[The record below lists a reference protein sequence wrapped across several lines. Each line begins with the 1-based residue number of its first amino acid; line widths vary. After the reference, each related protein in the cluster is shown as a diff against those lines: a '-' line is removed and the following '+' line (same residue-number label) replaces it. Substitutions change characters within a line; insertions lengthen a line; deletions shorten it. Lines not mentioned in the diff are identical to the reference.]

1 MRKIAS
7 VFLAVLILIG
17 LCGCG
22 SGGKRAEM
30 LQGTWECQKYF
41 DGDAMLE
48 VFVHMDLYEEEI
60 ALLDPAGIGYVESI
74 TFRPDMT
81 YTIGCDTE
89 QSVALAEQYFRDAMN
104 TFYEHREELN
114 ICYGVSF
121 GVMDQDNFNQFYA
134 NLYGVSDYEALID
147 MFVESTVDPAYLEE
161 GTEHGVFRVTGRR
174 IYCTADGESQSQYI
188 PYSFEDDVLT
198 LGFYLGDVEYTRK
211 MQ

>member
-81 YTIGCDTE
+81 YTIGCIQNRALPL
-89 QSVALAEQYFRDAMN
+89 QSSISAM
-104 TFYEHREELN
+104 
-114 ICYGVSF
+114 
-121 GVMDQDNFNQFYA
+121 
-134 NLYGVSDYEALID
+134 
-147 MFVESTVDPAYLEE
+147 P
-161 GTEHGVFRVTGRR
+161 
-174 IYCTADGESQSQYI
+174 
-188 PYSFEDDVLT
+188 
-198 LGFYLGDVEYTRK
+198 
-211 MQ
+211 